1 MMKKMSIPTS
11 KASLVLFLCQIISA
25 LDVPL
30 DSKLLEELS
39 QPPTITQ
46 QSPKD
51 YIVDPRENIV
61 IQCEAK
67 GKPPPSFS
75 WTRNGTHFDIDKD
88 AQVTMKP
95 NSGTLVV
102 NIMNGGK
109 AEAYEGV
116 YQCTAR
122 NERGAAISNNIVIRP
137 SRSPLWTKE
146 KLEPNHVREGDSLV
160 LHCRPP
166 VGLPPPIIF
175 WMDNAFQRL
184 PQSERVSQGL
194 NGDLY
199 FANVQPEDTR
209 EDYICYARF
218 NHTQTIQ
225 QKQPISV
232 KVFSTKPVTER
243 PPVLLTP
250 TGSTSTKVELR
261 GNVLLLECIA
271 AGLPTPVIRWIKE
284 GGELPANRTFF
295 ENFKKTLKIIDVSEA
310 DSGNYKCIAR
320 NTLGSVHHVISVTVK
335 AAPYWITAPRNLV
348 LSPGEDG
355 TLICRANGNPKPSIS
370 WLANGVPIAIA
381 PEDPSRKVD
390 GDTIIFSHVQERSSA
405 VYQCNASNEY
415 GYLLANAFVN
425 VLAEP
430 PRILTPANKLYQ
442 VIADS
447 PALLDC
453 AYFGSPK
460 PEIEW
465 FKGVKGSILRGNEY
479 VFHDNGTLEIPVA
492 QKDSAGTY
500 TCVARNELGKIQ
512 NEVQLEIKDPTMII
526 KQPEYKVIQRYG
538 QVSFECIIKHDST
551 LLPTVIWLKD
561 NDELPDDE
569 RFLVGKDNLTI
580 MNVTDKDDGT
590 YTCIVNTTLDS
601 VSASAVLTVV
611 AAPPTPAIIYA
622 RPNPPFDLELTGQ
635 LERSIELS
643 WIPGDENNSPITNFV
658 IEYEDALHE
667 PGVWHYQTE
676 VSGTQTT
683 AQLKLSP
690 YVNYSFRVIA
700 VNKIGRSQPSE
711 PSEQYLTKS
720 ASPDENPA
728 NVQGIGSEPDNLVIT
743 WEPLKGFQSNGP
755 GLQYKVS
762 WRQKDV
768 DDEWTSVI
776 VANVSKYIVS
786 GTPTFVPYEVKVQA
800 LNDLGYAPEPSEVIG
815 HSGEDLPMVA
825 PGNVQVHVINS
836 TLAKVHW
843 DPVPLKTVRGHLQ
856 GYKVYYWKV
865 QSLSRRSRRHVEKKI
880 LTFRGNKTFGMLPG
894 LEPYSSYKLN
904 VRVVNGKGEGPASPD
919 KVFKTPEG
927 VPSSP
932 SFLKITNPTLD
943 SLTLEWGSPTH
954 PNGVL
959 TSYTLKFQPINNTH
973 ELGPLVEIRIPANES
988 SLILKNL
995 NYSTRYKFYFNA
1007 QTSVGSG
1014 SQITEEAVTIMDEA
1028 GILRPAV
1035 GVGKGYSEI
1044 LFATSPVMHTVRPT
1058 FYKVQSLYPR
1068 IRNVTTAAAETYAN
1082 ISWEYEGPDH
1092 ANFYVEY
1099 GVAGS
1104 KEDWKKEIVNGSR
1117 SFFVLKGL
1125 TPGTAYKVR
1134 VGAEGLSGFR
1144 SSEDV
1149 FETGPA
1155 MASRQVDIAT
1165 QGWFIG
1171 LMCAVALLILILLI
1185 VCFIRRNKGGKYPV
1199 KEKEDAHADPEIQPM
1214 KEDDGTFGEYRSMS
1228 AWTGKKLD
1236 KEKKRK
1242 GSCANSPEADPVFTK
1257 AKSVRSDRSN
1267 FFRRSGDQ
1275 YSSTRSE
1282 TSYTRRRARQ
1292 SSELTRVS
1300 SVSASLCQ
1308 EEKRSDEWKYRHGS
1322 RHHASEQQIM
1332 GSEEGSDSQAGQPS
1346 PFQQPLSCNSIG
1358 GPLAR
1363 QHSSL
1368 QHWCSQTPD
1377 CSSDSEDTQ
1386 SSCHRKVRPTT
1397 TTTHFS
1403 EYEKNSL
1410 MKSVILPE
1418 LATVLKDALT
1428 AARQSITSVA
1438 QARSHSVKHPRVPI
1452 AEVPLVPLEA
1462 SGRSSQTSESDHMD
1476 SLKDQTVSV
1485 KRKPEADK
1493 ALEVESAPE
1502 DGEMAS
1508 ESPTEDPEEPDPL
1521 RRFDMENQNYLFE
1534 HIKRV
1539 LMLKS
1544 SKSECTSE
1552 ELLIPSEEGKVDNAL
1567 PIHSAVED
1575 LVCRIWGNP
1584 EAKHEAPAVLHKLY
1598 PFPVDKVALWGTLP
1612 EVDRALVTGDSVL
1625 SVPAN
1630 TDALPKDPTD
1640 RKIEEAIKRSF
1651 KLVAAQLG
1659 VSIYCTYASKA
1670 LLIWLEEER
1679 VRFKKKWVPSG
1690 AMQRKRRL
1698 CKIAANFIHDAAE
1711 DSLTLTVKNVACLT
1725 VAWRALWLRPW
1736 SSSQDLKCKL
1746 LSLPYTGGKLFGE
1759 SLVQI
1764 MKDFSEHKHSSRQM
1778 KKKSSVGSSSCSP
1791 HKCLSSLRSPPKFK
1805 GGKGKYKVS
1814 QSFHAKYEKTSH
1826 FQRGIRPSRGTF

>member
-1 MMKKMSIPTS
+1 MMRKKSVSAS
-11 KASLVLFLCQIISA
+11 KASLVLFLCQMISA
-25 LDVPL
+25 LEVPL

-95 NSGTLVV
+95 NSGTLVI

-146 KLEPNHVREGDSLV
+146 KLEPNQVREGDSLV

-199 FANVQPEDTR
+199 FSNVQPEDTR

-232 KVFSTKPVTER
+232 KVFSMDSLNDTIAANLSDTDIYGAKPVTER
-243 PPVLLTP
+243 QPVLLTP

-320 NTLGSVHHVISVTVK
+320 NILGSAHHVISVTVK

-355 TLICRANGNPKPSIS
+355 TLICRANGNPKPNIS

-430 PRILTPANKLYQ
+430 PRILTSANKLYQ
-442 VIADS
+442 VISDS

-479 VFHDNGTLEIPVA
+479 IFHDNGTLEIPVA
-492 QKDSAGTY
+492 QKDSTGTY

-512 NEVQLEIKDPTMII
+512 NEVQLEVKDPTMII
-526 KQPEYKVIQRYG
+526 KQPEYKVVQRYG
-538 QVSFECIIKHDST
+538 HVSFECIIKHDST

-580 MNVTDKDDGT
+580 MNVTDRDDGT

-611 AAPPTPAIIYA
+611 A

-635 LERSIELS
+635 LERSVELS

-658 IEYEDALHE
+658 IEYEDGLHE

-676 VSGTQTT
+676 VPGTQTT
-683 AQLKLSP
+683 VQLKLSP

-700 VNKIGRSQPSE
+700 VNEIGRSQPSE

-720 ASPDENPA
+720 ANPDENPS

-743 WEPLKGFQSNGP
+743 WESLKGFQSNGP

-786 GTPTFVPYEVKVQA
+786 GTPTFVPYEIKVQA

-825 PGNVQVHVINS
+825 PGNVQVHVVNS

-959 TSYTLKFQPINNTH
+959 TSYILKFQPINNTH

-1014 SQITEEAVTIMDEA
+1014 SQITEEAVTIMDE
-1028 GILRPAV
+1028 
-1035 GVGKGYSEI
+1035 
-1044 LFATSPVMHTVRPT
+1044 
-1058 FYKVQSLYPR
+1058 
-1068 IRNVTTAAAETYAN
+1068 
-1082 ISWEYEGPDH
+1082 
-1092 ANFYVEY
+1092 
-1099 GVAGS
+1099 
-1104 KEDWKKEIVNGSR
+1104 
-1117 SFFVLKGL
+1117 
-1125 TPGTAYKVR
+1125 
-1134 VGAEGLSGFR
+1134 
-1144 SSEDV
+1144 
-1149 FETGPA
+1149 A

-1214 KEDDGTFGEYRSMS
+1214 KEDDGTFGEYSDAEDHKPLKKGSRTPSDRTVKKEDS
-1228 AWTGKKLD
+1228 DDSLVDYGEGVNGQFNEDGSFIGQYSGKKE
-1236 KEKKRK
+1236 KEPAE
-1242 GSCANSPEADPVFTK
+1242 GNE
-1257 AKSVRSDRSN
+1257 
-1267 FFRRSGDQ
+1267 
-1275 YSSTRSE
+1275 
-1282 TSYTRRRARQ
+1282 
-1292 SSELTRVS
+1292 SSE
-1300 SVSASLCQ
+1300 A
-1308 EEKRSDEWKYRHGS
+1308 
-1322 RHHASEQQIM
+1322 
-1332 GSEEGSDSQAGQPS
+1332 PS
-1346 PFQQPLSCNSIG
+1346 PVNAMNSF
-1358 GPLAR
+1358 
-1363 QHSSL
+1363 
-1368 QHWCSQTPD
+1368 
-1377 CSSDSEDTQ
+1377 
-1386 SSCHRKVRPTT
+1386 V
-1397 TTTHFS
+1397 
-1403 EYEKNSL
+1403 
-1410 MKSVILPE
+1410 
-1418 LATVLKDALT
+1418 
-1428 AARQSITSVA
+1428 
-1438 QARSHSVKHPRVPI
+1438 
-1452 AEVPLVPLEA
+1452 
-1462 SGRSSQTSESDHMD
+1462 
-1476 SLKDQTVSV
+1476 
-1485 KRKPEADK
+1485 
-1493 ALEVESAPE
+1493 
-1502 DGEMAS
+1502 
-1508 ESPTEDPEEPDPL
+1508 
-1521 RRFDMENQNYLFE
+1521 
-1534 HIKRV
+1534 
-1539 LMLKS
+1539 
-1544 SKSECTSE
+1544 
-1552 ELLIPSEEGKVDNAL
+1552 
-1567 PIHSAVED
+1567 
-1575 LVCRIWGNP
+1575 
-1584 EAKHEAPAVLHKLY
+1584 
-1598 PFPVDKVALWGTLP
+1598 
-1612 EVDRALVTGDSVL
+1612 
-1625 SVPAN
+1625 
-1630 TDALPKDPTD
+1630 
-1640 RKIEEAIKRSF
+1640 
-1651 KLVAAQLG
+1651 
-1659 VSIYCTYASKA
+1659 
-1670 LLIWLEEER
+1670 
-1679 VRFKKKWVPSG
+1679 
-1690 AMQRKRRL
+1690 
-1698 CKIAANFIHDAAE
+1698 
-1711 DSLTLTVKNVACLT
+1711 
-1725 VAWRALWLRPW
+1725 
-1736 SSSQDLKCKL
+1736 
-1746 LSLPYTGGKLFGE
+1746 
-1759 SLVQI
+1759 
-1764 MKDFSEHKHSSRQM
+1764 
-1778 KKKSSVGSSSCSP
+1778 
-1791 HKCLSSLRSPPKFK
+1791 
-1805 GGKGKYKVS
+1805 
-1814 QSFHAKYEKTSH
+1814 
-1826 FQRGIRPSRGTF
+1826 